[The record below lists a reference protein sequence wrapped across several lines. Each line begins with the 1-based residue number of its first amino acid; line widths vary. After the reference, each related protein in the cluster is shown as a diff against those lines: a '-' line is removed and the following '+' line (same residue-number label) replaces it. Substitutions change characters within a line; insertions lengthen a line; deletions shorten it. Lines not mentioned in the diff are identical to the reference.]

1 MNFSPKAL
9 FFDWDHTL
17 WDHDLNAKEVLLDL
31 AAEYGLSIE
40 PLSYWASFE
49 KINNGLWDQYAA
61 GEISQAELRETR
73 FVRFFQEL
81 GVKGP
86 AEEFGDK
93 YLERAPRKT
102 NLMPGAFEVIQDLA
116 AHFPLYILTNGFDDI
131 QYVKIEG
138 AGMRSFFQEI
148 ITSQQVGTK
157 KPNPLFYEYALE
169 RAGIQPG
176 EALMIGDHVE
186 ADVRGALNAGIP
198 AIHYNPFSAETDLP
212 HEIKHLDE
220 LRSLLENR

>member
-1 MNFSPKAL
+1 MNFQPKAL

-31 AAEYGLSIE
+31 AVEYELAIE

-73 FVRFFQEL
+73 FVRFFKEL
-81 GVKGP
+81 ALEGP
-86 AEEFGDK
+86 AQEFGDK

-102 NLMPGAFEVIQDLA
+102 NLMPGAFELIQDLA
-116 AHFPLYILTNGFDDI
+116 AHYPLYILTNGFDDI

-138 AGMRSFFQEI
+138 AGMRPFFREI

-157 KPNPLFYEYALE
+157 KPSPFFYAYALE
-169 RAGIQPG
+169 RAGVKAE

-198 AIHYNPFSAETDLP
+198 AIHYNPFSVATDLP
-212 HEIKHLDE
+212 HEIQHLDE
-220 LRSLLENR
+220 LRGLLKNR

>member
-31 AAEYGLSIE
+31 ATEYRLTIE
-40 PLSYWASFE
+40 PESYWNTFE

-81 GVKGP
+81 RVEGP

-198 AIHYNPFSAETDLP
+198 AIHYNPFSVETDLP
-212 HEIKHLDE
+212 HEIQHLDE
-220 LRSLLENR
+220 LRSLLKNR

>member
-31 AAEYGLSIE
+31 ADEYSLAIE
-40 PLSYWASFE
+40 PLSYWATFE

-81 GVKGP
+81 RVEGP

-198 AIHYNPFSAETDLP
+198 AIHYNPFSVETDLP
-212 HEIKHLDE
+212 HEIQHLDE

>member
-31 AAEYGLSIE
+31 AVEYELAIE

-81 GVKGP
+81 RIEGP
-86 AEEFGDK
+86 SSEFGDK

-102 NLMPGAFEVIQDLA
+102 NLMPGAFELIQDLA
-116 AHFPLYILTNGFDDI
+116 AHYPLYILTNGFDDI

-138 AGMRSFFQEI
+138 AGMRSFFKEI

-157 KPNPLFYEYALE
+157 KPSPLFYEYALE
-169 RAGIQPG
+169 RAGIQPV

-198 AIHYNPFSAETDLP
+198 AIHYNPFSVATDLP
-212 HEIKHLDE
+212 HEIQHLDE
-220 LRSLLENR
+220 LRGLLKNR

>member
-31 AAEYGLSIE
+31 AAEYEQSIE
-40 PLSYWASFE
+40 PESYWRTFE
-49 KINNGLWDQYAA
+49 KINNAMWDQYAA

-81 GVKGP
+81 GISGP
-86 AEEFGDK
+86 ATEFGDK
-93 YLERAPRKT
+93 YLDRAPRKR
-102 NLMPGAFEVIQDLA
+102 NLMPGAFEIIQDLA
-116 AHFPLYILTNGFDDI
+116 AHFPLYILTNGFDDV

-138 AGMRSFFQEI
+138 AGMRSFFKEI

-157 KPNPLFYEYALE
+157 KPSPLFYEYALG
-169 RAGIQPG
+169 RAGIQAN

-186 ADVRGALNAGIP
+186 ADVRGALNVGIP
-198 AIHYNPFSAETDLP
+198 AIHYNPLALATDLP
-212 HEIKHLDE
+212 HEIQHLDE
-220 LRSLLENR
+220 LRGLLKNR

>member
-17 WDHDLNAKEVLLDL
+17 WDHDLNAREVLLDL
-31 AAEYGLSIE
+31 AVEYELAIE
-40 PLSYWASFE
+40 PESYWKTFE
-49 KINNGLWDQYAA
+49 KINNSLWDQYAA

-73 FVRFFQEL
+73 FMRFFQEL
-81 GVKGP
+81 RIEGP
-86 AEEFGDK
+86 SSEFGDK

-116 AHFPLYILTNGFDDI
+116 AHYPLYILTNGFDDI

-138 AGMRSFFQEI
+138 AGMRSFFKEI

-157 KPNPLFYEYALE
+157 KPNPLFYEYALV

-198 AIHYNPFSAETDLP
+198 AIHYNPFSVETDLP
-212 HEIKHLDE
+212 HEIQHLDE
-220 LRSLLENR
+220 LRGLLKNR

>member
-17 WDHDLNAKEVLLDL
+17 WDHDLNAREVLLDL
-31 AAEYGLSIE
+31 AVEYELAIE
-40 PLSYWASFE
+40 PESYWKTFE
-49 KINNGLWDQYAA
+49 KINNSLWDQYAA

-73 FVRFFQEL
+73 FMRFFQEL
-81 GVKGP
+81 RIEGP
-86 AEEFGDK
+86 SSEFGDK
-93 YLERAPRKT
+93 YLSRAPRKT

-116 AHFPLYILTNGFDDI
+116 AHYPLYILTNGFDDI

-138 AGMRSFFQEI
+138 AGMRSFFKEI

-198 AIHYNPFSAETDLP
+198 AIHYNPFSVETDLP
-212 HEIKHLDE
+212 HEIQHLDE
-220 LRSLLENR
+220 LRGLLKNR

>member
-31 AAEYGLSIE
+31 AAEYSLAIE
-40 PLSYWASFE
+40 PLSYWATFE

-81 GVKGP
+81 RVEGP

-138 AGMRSFFQEI
+138 AGMRSFFKEI

-198 AIHYNPFSAETDLP
+198 AIHYNPFSVETDLP
-212 HEIKHLDE
+212 HEIQHLDE

>member
-1 MNFSPKAL
+1 MNFQPKAL

-31 AAEYGLSIE
+31 AVEYELAIE

-73 FVRFFQEL
+73 FVRFFKEL
-81 GVKGP
+81 ALEGP
-86 AEEFGDK
+86 AQEFGDK

-102 NLMPGAFEVIQDLA
+102 NLMPGAFELIQDLA
-116 AHFPLYILTNGFDDI
+116 AHYPLYILTNGFDDI

-138 AGMRSFFQEI
+138 AGMRSFFREI

-157 KPNPLFYEYALE
+157 KPSPLFYGYALE
-169 RAGIQPG
+169 RAGVKAE

-198 AIHYNPFSAETDLP
+198 AIHYNPFSVATDLP
-212 HEIKHLDE
+212 HEIQHLDE
-220 LRSLLENR
+220 LRGLLKNR

>member
-31 AAEYGLSIE
+31 AVEYELAIE
-40 PLSYWASFE
+40 PLSYWATFE

-73 FVRFFQEL
+73 FVRFFKEL
-81 GVKGP
+81 RLEGP

-116 AHFPLYILTNGFDDI
+116 AHYPLYVLTNGFDDI

-138 AGMRSFFQEI
+138 AGMRSFFKEI

-157 KPNPLFYEYALE
+157 KPNPQFFHYALT
-169 RAGIQPG
+169 RAGIQAE

-186 ADVRGALNAGIP
+186 ADVRGALQVGIP
-198 AIHYNPFSAETDLP
+198 AIHYNPFSMETDLP
-212 HEIKHLDE
+212 HEIQHLDE
-220 LRSLLENR
+220 LRALLKNR

>member
-1 MNFSPKAL
+1 MNFQPKAL

-17 WDHDLNAKEVLLDL
+17 WDHDLNAREVLLDL
-31 AAEYGLSIE
+31 ALEYELDIE
-40 PLSYWASFE
+40 PESYWATFE

-61 GEISQAELRETR
+61 GEISQSELREIR
-73 FVRFFQEL
+73 FVRFFEEVGIQ
-81 GVKGP
+81 GP
-86 AEEFGDK
+86 AQEFGDK

-102 NLMPGAFEVIQDLA
+102 NLMPGAFELIQDLA

-138 AGMRSFFQEI
+138 AGMRSFFKEI

-157 KPNPLFYEYALE
+157 KPNPQFFHYALT
-169 RAGIQPG
+169 RAGIQAE

-186 ADVRGALNAGIP
+186 ADVRGALQVGIP
-198 AIHYNPFSAETDLP
+198 AIHYNPFSMETDLP
-212 HEIKHLDE
+212 HEIQHLDE
-220 LRSLLENR
+220 LRALLKNR

>member
-1 MNFSPKAL
+1 MNFSPKAIFL
-9 FFDWDHTL
+9 DWDHTL

-31 AAEYGLSIE
+31 AAEYALAIE
-40 PLSYWASFE
+40 PLSYWATFE
-49 KINNGLWDQYAA
+49 KINNALWDQYAA

-81 GVKGP
+81 RVEGP
-86 AEEFGDK
+86 AVEFGDK

-138 AGMRSFFQEI
+138 AGMRGFFQEI

-157 KPNPLFYEYALE
+157 KPSPLFYEYALE
-169 RAGIQPG
+169 RAGILA
-176 EALMIGDHVE
+176 EDALMIGDHVE
-186 ADVRGALNAGIP
+186 ADVRGALNVGIP
-198 AIHYNPFSAETDLP
+198 AIHYNPFSIETDLP
-212 HEIKHLDE
+212 HEIQHLDE
-220 LRSLLENR
+220 LRALLKNR

>member
-17 WDHDLNAKEVLLDL
+17 WDHDLNAREVLLDL
-31 AAEYGLSIE
+31 ANEYELAIE

-49 KINNGLWDQYAA
+49 KINTSLWDQYAA

-81 GVKGP
+81 RIEGP
-86 AEEFGDK
+86 SSEFGDK

-116 AHFPLYILTNGFDDI
+116 VHFPLYILTNGFDDI

-157 KPNPLFYEYALE
+157 KPSPLFYAYALE
-169 RAGIQPG
+169 RAGIKAE

-186 ADVRGALNAGIP
+186 ADVRGALNVGIP
-198 AIHYNPFSAETDLP
+198 AIHYNPFSLATDLP
-212 HEIKHLDE
+212 HEIQHLDE
-220 LRSLLENR
+220 LRGLLKNR

>member
-31 AAEYGLSIE
+31 AVEYELAIE
-40 PLSYWASFE
+40 PLSYWATFE

-81 GVKGP
+81 RVEGP

-176 EALMIGDHVE
+176 EALMIGDHIE

-198 AIHYNPFSAETDLP
+198 AIHYNPFSIETDLP
-212 HEIKHLDE
+212 HEIQHLDE
-220 LRSLLENR
+220 LRSLLKNR

>member
-1 MNFSPKAL
+1 MNFQPKAL

-17 WDHDLNAKEVLLDL
+17 WDHDLNAREVLLDL
-31 AAEYGLSIE
+31 AAEYRLSIE
-40 PLSYWASFE
+40 PESYWNTFE

-81 GVKGP
+81 RIEGP
-86 AEEFGDK
+86 SSEFGDK

-102 NLMPGAFEVIQDLA
+102 NLMPGAFELIQDLA
-116 AHFPLYILTNGFDDI
+116 AHYPLYILTNGFDDI

-138 AGMRSFFQEI
+138 AGMRSFFKEI

-157 KPNPLFYEYALE
+157 KPSPLFYEYALE

-198 AIHYNPFSAETDLP
+198 AIHYNPFSVATDLP
-212 HEIKHLDE
+212 HEIQHLDE
-220 LRSLLENR
+220 LRGLLKNR

>member
-1 MNFSPKAL
+1 M
-9 FFDWDHTL
+9 
-17 WDHDLNAKEVLLDL
+17 
-31 AAEYGLSIE
+31 
-40 PLSYWASFE
+40 
-49 KINNGLWDQYAA
+49 
-61 GEISQAELRETR
+61 
-73 FVRFFQEL
+73 RFFQEL
-81 GVKGP
+81 HIEGP
-86 AEEFGDK
+86 SSEFGDK

-116 AHFPLYILTNGFDDI
+116 AHYPLYILTNGFDDI

-138 AGMRSFFQEI
+138 AGMRSFFKEI

-198 AIHYNPFSAETDLP
+198 AIHYNPFSVETDLP
-212 HEIKHLDE
+212 HEIQHLDE
-220 LRSLLENR
+220 LRGLLKNR

>member
-17 WDHDLNAKEVLLDL
+17 WDHDLNAREVLLDL
-31 AAEYGLSIE
+31 AVEYELAIE
-40 PLSYWASFE
+40 PESYWKTFE
-49 KINNGLWDQYAA
+49 KINNSLWDQYAA

-73 FVRFFQEL
+73 FMRFFQEL
-81 GVKGP
+81 RIEGP
-86 AEEFGDK
+86 SSEFGDK
-93 YLERAPRKT
+93 YLSRAPRKT

-116 AHFPLYILTNGFDDI
+116 AHYPLYILTNGFDDI

-138 AGMRSFFQEI
+138 AGMRSFFKEI

-169 RAGIQPG
+169 SAGIQPG

-198 AIHYNPFSAETDLP
+198 AIHYNPFSVETDLP
-212 HEIKHLDE
+212 HEIQHLDE
-220 LRSLLENR
+220 LRGLLKNR

>member
-17 WDHDLNAKEVLLDL
+17 WDHDLNAREVLLDL
-31 AAEYGLSIE
+31 ATEYELNIE
-40 PLSYWASFE
+40 PESYWSTFE

-73 FVRFFQEL
+73 FVRFFEEV
-81 GVKGP
+81 GIVGP
-86 AEEFGDK
+86 AQEFGDK

-102 NLMPGAFEVIQDLA
+102 NLMPGAFELIQDLA
-116 AHFPLYILTNGFDDI
+116 EHFPLYILTNGFDDI
-131 QYVKIEG
+131 QFVKIEG

-157 KPNPLFYEYALE
+157 KPSPQFFHYALT
-169 RAGIQPG
+169 RAGIEAH

-186 ADVRGALNAGIP
+186 ADVRGAMQVGIP
-198 AIHYNPFSAETDLP
+198 ASHYKPCAGETDLP
-212 HEIKHLDE
+212 YEIQHLDE
-220 LRSLLENR
+220 LRALLKNR

>member
-1 MNFSPKAL
+1 MNFRPKAL

-31 AAEYGLSIE
+31 ADEYSLAIE
-40 PLSYWASFE
+40 PLSYWATFE
-49 KINNGLWDQYAA
+49 KINNALWDQYAA

-81 GVKGP
+81 SIEGP
-86 AEEFGDK
+86 AVEFGDK
-93 YLERAPRKT
+93 YLSRAPRKT

-138 AGMRSFFQEI
+138 AGMRPFFKEI

-157 KPNPLFYEYALE
+157 KPSPLFYEYALS
-169 RAGIQPG
+169 RAGIQA
-176 EALMIGDHVE
+176 EDALMIGDHVE
-186 ADVRGALNAGIP
+186 ADVRGALNVGIP
-198 AIHYNPFSAETDLP
+198 AIHYNPFSIETDLP
-212 HEIKHLDE
+212 HEIQHLDE
-220 LRSLLENR
+220 LRGLLKNW

>member
-1 MNFSPKAL
+1 MNFSPKAF

-31 AAEYGLSIE
+31 AVEYELAIE
-40 PLSYWASFE
+40 PLNYWATFE

-81 GVKGP
+81 RVEGP

-116 AHFPLYILTNGFDDI
+116 AHFPLYILTNGFNDI

-176 EALMIGDHVE
+176 EALMIGDHIE

-198 AIHYNPFSAETDLP
+198 AIHYNPFSIETDLP
-212 HEIKHLDE
+212 HEIQHLDE
-220 LRSLLENR
+220 LRSLLKNR

>member
-31 AAEYGLSIE
+31 AAEYSLAIE
-40 PLSYWASFE
+40 PLSYWATFE
-49 KINNGLWDQYAA
+49 KINTSLWDQYAA

-81 GVKGP
+81 GVEGP
-86 AEEFGDK
+86 SSEFGDK

-102 NLMPGAFEVIQDLA
+102 NLMPGAFEIIQDLA

-138 AGMRSFFQEI
+138 AGMRSFFKEI

-176 EALMIGDHVE
+176 EALMIGDHIE

-198 AIHYNPFSAETDLP
+198 AIHYNPFSVATDLP
-212 HEIKHLDE
+212 HEIQHLDE

>member
-17 WDHDLNAKEVLLDL
+17 WDHDLNAREVLLDL
-31 AAEYGLSIE
+31 AVEYELAIE
-40 PLSYWASFE
+40 PESYWKTFE
-49 KINNGLWDQYAA
+49 KINNSLWDQYAA
-61 GEISQAELRETR
+61 GEISQTELRETR
-73 FVRFFQEL
+73 FMRFFQEL
-81 GVKGP
+81 RIEGP
-86 AEEFGDK
+86 SSEFGDK

-116 AHFPLYILTNGFDDI
+116 AHYPLYILTNGFDDI

-138 AGMRSFFQEI
+138 AGMRSFFKEI

-198 AIHYNPFSAETDLP
+198 AIHYNPFSVETDLP
-212 HEIKHLDE
+212 HEIQHLDE
-220 LRSLLENR
+220 LRGLLKNR

>member
-17 WDHDLNAKEVLLDL
+17 WDHDLNAREVLLDL
-31 AAEYGLSIE
+31 AVEYELAIE
-40 PLSYWASFE
+40 PESYWKTFE
-49 KINNGLWDQYAA
+49 KINNSLWDQYAA

-73 FVRFFQEL
+73 FMRFFQEL
-81 GVKGP
+81 RIEGP
-86 AEEFGDK
+86 SSEFGDK
-93 YLERAPRKT
+93 YLSRAPRKT

-116 AHFPLYILTNGFDDI
+116 AHYPLYILTNGFDDI

-138 AGMRSFFQEI
+138 AGMRSFFKEI

-176 EALMIGDHVE
+176 EALMIGDHVK

-198 AIHYNPFSAETDLP
+198 AIHYNPFSVETDLP
-212 HEIKHLDE
+212 HEIQHLDE
-220 LRSLLENR
+220 LRGLLKNR

>member
-1 MNFSPKAL
+1 MNFSPKAIFL
-9 FFDWDHTL
+9 DWDHTL

-31 AAEYGLSIE
+31 AAEYALAIE
-40 PLSYWASFE
+40 PLSYWATFE
-49 KINNGLWDQYAA
+49 KINNALWDQYAA

-81 GVKGP
+81 RVEGP
-86 AEEFGDK
+86 AVEFGDK

-138 AGMRSFFQEI
+138 AGMRGFFQEI

-157 KPNPLFYEYALE
+157 KPSPLFFEYALE
-169 RAGIQPG
+169 RAGILA
-176 EALMIGDHVE
+176 EDALMIGDHVE
-186 ADVRGALNAGIP
+186 ADVRGALNVGIP
-198 AIHYNPFSAETDLP
+198 AIHYNPFSIETDLP
-212 HEIKHLDE
+212 HEIQHLDE
-220 LRSLLENR
+220 LRSLLKNR

>member
-31 AAEYGLSIE
+31 ADEYALAIE
-40 PLSYWASFE
+40 PLSYWATFE

-81 GVKGP
+81 RVEGP

-176 EALMIGDHVE
+176 EALMIGDHIE

-198 AIHYNPFSAETDLP
+198 AIHYNPFSVETDLP
-212 HEIKHLDE
+212 HEIQHLDE

>member
-1 MNFSPKAL
+1 MNFQPKAL

-31 AAEYGLSIE
+31 AAEYSLSIE
-40 PLSYWASFE
+40 PESYWNTFE

-61 GEISQAELRETR
+61 GEISQSELRETR
-73 FVRFFQEL
+73 FVRFFEEL
-81 GVKGP
+81 GVEGP
-86 AEEFGDK
+86 AGEFGDK
-93 YLERAPRKT
+93 YLSRAPRKT

-138 AGMRSFFQEI
+138 AGMRSFFKEI
-148 ITSQQVGTK
+148 ITSQQVGKK
-157 KPNPLFYEYALE
+157 KPSPLFFEYALS
-169 RAGIQPG
+169 RAGIQAE
-176 EALMIGDHVE
+176 EALMIGDHVD

-198 AIHYNPFSAETDLP
+198 AIHYNPFSVETDLP
-212 HEIKHLDE
+212 HEIQHLDE

>member
-31 AAEYGLSIE
+31 AVEYELAIE
-40 PLSYWASFE
+40 PLSYWATFE

-81 GVKGP
+81 RVEGP

-186 ADVRGALNAGIP
+186 ADVRGALNAVIP
-198 AIHYNPFSAETDLP
+198 AIHYNPFSVETDLP
-212 HEIKHLDE
+212 HEIQHLDE
-220 LRSLLENR
+220 LRSLLKNR

>member
-31 AAEYGLSIE
+31 AAEYELAIE
-40 PLSYWASFE
+40 PLSYWATFE

-81 GVKGP
+81 RVEGP

-138 AGMRSFFQEI
+138 AGMRSFFKEI

-198 AIHYNPFSAETDLP
+198 AIHYNPFSIETDLP
-212 HEIKHLDE
+212 HEIQHLDE

>member
-31 AAEYGLSIE
+31 AAEYSLAIE
-40 PLSYWASFE
+40 PLSYWATFE

-81 GVKGP
+81 RVEGP

-176 EALMIGDHVE
+176 EALMIGDHIE

-198 AIHYNPFSAETDLP
+198 AIHYNPFSIETDLP
-212 HEIKHLDE
+212 HEIQHLDE
-220 LRSLLENR
+220 LRSLLKNR

>member
-31 AAEYGLSIE
+31 AVEYELAIE
-40 PLSYWASFE
+40 PLSYWATFE

-73 FVRFFQEL
+73 FVRFFDEL
-81 GVKGP
+81 GVVGP
-86 AEEFGDK
+86 SSEFGDK

-116 AHFPLYILTNGFDDI
+116 AHYPMYILTNGFDDI

-138 AGMRSFFQEI
+138 AGMRSFFKEI

-157 KPNPLFYEYALE
+157 KPSPLFYEYALE
-169 RAGIQPG
+169 RAGIHPR

-198 AIHYNPFSAETDLP
+198 AIHYNPFSVATDLP
-212 HEIKHLDE
+212 HEIQHLDE
-220 LRSLLENR
+220 LRSLLKNR

>member
-31 AAEYGLSIE
+31 AVEYELAIE
-40 PLSYWASFE
+40 PLSYWATFE

-81 GVKGP
+81 RVEGP

-198 AIHYNPFSAETDLP
+198 AIHYNPFSVETDLP
-212 HEIKHLDE
+212 HEIQHLDE
-220 LRSLLENR
+220 LRSLLKNR

>member
-31 AAEYGLSIE
+31 AAEYSIAIE
-40 PLSYWASFE
+40 PLSYWATFE

-81 GVKGP
+81 RVEGP

-198 AIHYNPFSAETDLP
+198 AIHYNPFSVETDLP
-212 HEIKHLDE
+212 HEIQHLDE
-220 LRSLLENR
+220 LRSLLKNR

>member
-1 MNFSPKAL
+1 MNFSPKAIFL
-9 FFDWDHTL
+9 DWDHTL

-31 AAEYGLSIE
+31 AAEYELAIE
-40 PLSYWASFE
+40 PLSYWATFE
-49 KINNGLWDQYAA
+49 KINNALWDQYAA

-81 GVKGP
+81 RVEGP
-86 AEEFGDK
+86 AVEFGDK

-138 AGMRSFFQEI
+138 AGMRSFFKEI

-157 KPNPLFYEYALE
+157 KPSPLFYEYALE
-169 RAGIQPG
+169 RAGILA
-176 EALMIGDHVE
+176 EDALMIGDHVE
-186 ADVRGALNAGIP
+186 ADVRGALNVGIP
-198 AIHYNPFSAETDLP
+198 AIHYNPFSIETDLP
-212 HEIKHLDE
+212 HEIQHLDE
-220 LRSLLENR
+220 LRALLKNR

>member
-17 WDHDLNAKEVLLDL
+17 WDHDLNAREVLLDL
-31 AAEYGLSIE
+31 AVEYELAIE
-40 PLSYWASFE
+40 PESYWKTFE
-49 KINNGLWDQYAA
+49 KINNSLWDQYAA

-73 FVRFFQEL
+73 FMRFFQEL
-81 GVKGP
+81 RIEGP
-86 AEEFGDK
+86 SSEFGDK

-116 AHFPLYILTNGFDDI
+116 AHYPLYILTNGFDDI

-138 AGMRSFFQEI
+138 AGMRSFFKEI

-169 RAGIQPG
+169 SAGIQPG

-198 AIHYNPFSAETDLP
+198 AIHYNPFSVETDLP
-212 HEIKHLDE
+212 HEIQHLDE
-220 LRSLLENR
+220 LRGLLKNR

>member
-1 MNFSPKAL
+1 MNFSPKAIFL
-9 FFDWDHTL
+9 DWDHTL

-31 AAEYGLSIE
+31 AAEYSLAIE
-40 PLSYWASFE
+40 PLSYWATFE
-49 KINNGLWDQYAA
+49 KINNALWDQYAA

-81 GVKGP
+81 GVEGP
-86 AEEFGDK
+86 AVEFGDK
-93 YLERAPRKT
+93 YLSRAPRKT

-138 AGMRSFFQEI
+138 AGMRGFFQEI

-157 KPNPLFYEYALE
+157 KPSPLFFEYALE
-169 RAGIQPG
+169 RAGILA
-176 EALMIGDHVE
+176 EDALMIGDHVE
-186 ADVRGALNAGIP
+186 ADVRGALNVGIP
-198 AIHYNPFSAETDLP
+198 AIHYNPFSIETDLP
-212 HEIKHLDE
+212 YEIQHLDE
-220 LRSLLENR
+220 LRELLKNR